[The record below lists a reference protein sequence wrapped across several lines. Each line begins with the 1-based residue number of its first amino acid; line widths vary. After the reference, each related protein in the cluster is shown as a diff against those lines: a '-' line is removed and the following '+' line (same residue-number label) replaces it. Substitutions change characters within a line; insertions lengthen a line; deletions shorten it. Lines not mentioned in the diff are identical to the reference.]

1 MLLQLSKILILCF
14 MFFFVK
20 GQDSSTISSS
30 SVSSSSSVPSSSS
43 ESFNGQYIFS
53 FTQAYTLM
61 AIDIS
66 NGNLVVNHSLS
77 ELILPSSILSYD
89 PTTYSFSFFG
99 YYEQY
104 PGFHFLLSN
113 YSLTLNSFTA
123 ITGSILDS
131 LFYSYAIQPYV
142 QIGTTFYMPIFDNAK
157 PSTELNIRNWDF
169 KNFVVGTLEI
179 ELPDFNA
186 SISALDAYDED
197 KDLYYVFYYG
207 NGDEVERIPYVSTFT
222 GNSLSFYQNING
234 SSGSGSDSGSNSNSG
249 GSGGESSFTTTKFSN
264 SGKSSLVYNNNIGTI
279 FVKSSTL
286 YAIEQLQTS
295 INIVKI
301 DLDGASVEL
310 AYSAEMDSYT
320 ADFISYFLTND
331 NNYLVTLYLN
341 QDNLVVYNFID
352 LTTFSLA
359 HTFTSKNYFD
369 NISDDFDTSFYF
381 NGFV

>member
-1 MLLQLSKILILCF
+1 MLLQLSKILILCL

-20 GQDSSTISSS
+20 GQDSSSTISSS
-30 SVSSSSSVPSSSS
+30 SSVSSSSS

-53 FTQAYTLM
+53 FTEAFTIM

-66 NGNLVVNHSLS
+66 NGNLVANHSLS

-89 PTTYSFSFFG
+89 PTTTSFRFFG
-99 YYEQY
+99 YYEEY
-104 PGFHFLLSN
+104 PGYHFVLTN
-113 YSLTLNSFTA
+113 YSLTTNTFTD

-131 LFYSYAIQPYV
+131 LYYSYAIQPYV
-142 QIGTTFYMPIFDNAK
+142 QIGNTFYMPIFDNAK
-157 PSTELNIRNWDF
+157 PSTNLNIRNWDLN
-169 KNFVVGTLEI
+169 NFIVGILEI

-186 SISALDAYDED
+186 SISALDAYDQD
-197 KDLYYVFYYG
+197 KDLYYAFYYG

-222 GNSLSFYQNING
+222 GNSLSLYQNING
-234 SSGSGSDSGSNSNSG
+234 SNSNG
-249 GSGGESSFTTTKFSN
+249 GSGESSFTTTKFPN

-286 YAIEQLQTS
+286 YAIEQLKTS

-341 QDNLVVYNFID
+341 QDNLVVYNFIN

-359 HTFTSKNYFD
+359 HSFTSKNYFD

>member
-1 MLLQLSKILILCF
+1 MLLQLSKILILCL
-14 MFFFVK
+14 MFFFVR
-20 GQDSSTISSS
+20 GQDSSSTISSS
-30 SVSSSSSVPSSSS
+30 SVSSSSVPSSSS

-53 FTQAYTLM
+53 FTEAYTLM

-89 PTTYSFSFFG
+89 PTTYSFRFFG

-104 PGFHFLLSN
+104 PGYHFLLSN
-113 YSLTLNSFTA
+113 YSLTTNTFTA
-123 ITGSILDS
+123 ITSSILDS
-131 LFYSYAIQPYV
+131 LYYSYAIQPYV
-142 QIGTTFYMPIFDNAK
+142 QIGTTFYMPIFDDAK
-157 PSTELNIRNWDF
+157 PSTDLNIRNWDF
-169 KNFVVGTLEI
+169 NNFIVGTLEI

-186 SISALDAYDED
+186 SISPLDAYDED

-207 NGDEVERIPYVSTFT
+207 NGGEVERIPYVSTFT

-234 SSGSGSDSGSNSNSG
+234 SSGSNSGSNSN
-249 GSGGESSFTTTKFSN
+249 GGESSFTTTKFPN
-264 SGKSSLVYNNNIGTI
+264 SGKSSLVYNNNVGTI
-279 FVKSSTL
+279 FVKSSNL

-331 NNYLVTLYLN
+331 NNYLVTLNLN

-359 HTFTSKNYFD
+359 HSFTSKNYFD

>member
-1 MLLQLSKILILCF
+1 MLLHLSKILILCL

-20 GQDSSTISSS
+20 GQDSSSTISSS
-30 SVSSSSSVPSSSS
+30 ASSSSVASS
-43 ESFNGQYIFS
+43 EPLNGQYIFS

-66 NGNLVVNHSLS
+66 NGNLVVNQSLS

-104 PGFHFLLSN
+104 PGFHFILSN
-113 YSLTLNSFTA
+113 YSITLNAFTA

-131 LFYSYAIQPYV
+131 LYYSFAIQPYV
-142 QIGTTFYMPIFDNAK
+142 QIGTTFYMPIIDDTK
-157 PSTELNIRNWDF
+157 PSTDLSIRNWDLNTF
-169 KNFVVGTLEI
+169 IVGTLEI

-186 SISALDAYDED
+186 SINALDAYDQD

-207 NGDEVERIPYVSTFT
+207 NGDEVERVPYVSTFT
-222 GNSLSFYQNING
+222 GSGLSFYQNING
-234 SSGSGSDSGSNSNSG
+234 SSGSNSNG
-249 GSGGESSFTTTKFSN
+249 GGVSSFTTTKFPI

-301 DLDGASVEL
+301 DLDDASVEL

-320 ADFISYFLTND
+320 SDFISYFLTSD